1 MKSASLC
8 PAALGVCLTFLALS
22 AGAQTV
28 TGNASPAATG
38 SSTMAHAASTH
49 KHHAMAHHQTH
60 AKHMHTGARASGSNQ
75 DEAYRSALKSCVAG
89 PQTQRDGC
97 LDDAIARFGHS

>member
-1 MKSASLC
+1 MKSPSLY

-22 AGAQTV
+22 AGAQTA

-38 SSTMAHAASTH
+38 SSTMAPAASTH

-60 AKHMHTGARASGSNQ
+60 AKHMHMGAGASGSNQ

-97 LDDAIARFGHS
+97 LDDAIARFGRS